1 MDTEYLKNSIGK
13 CLVEGLAEVVEQR
26 PMDPI
31 EFLAQWIYKYREN
44 RDYERERKA
53 YQRELD
59 EARAEAERRRKMRE
73 EEEEEEQ
80 RVHQEKSKPE
90 QSAEPVPI
98 PENSVGEPT
107 QPEESEER
115 VSPQPDLVEDGAS
128 AAGHPGNE
136 MQAGPSQDTEE
147 MQAMAAGHPG
157 EEMQAG
163 PSQDTEEMQALA
175 AGHPGEEM
183 QAGPSQDTEEMQAL
197 AAGHPGEE
205 MQAGPSQDTEEMQAL
220 AAGHPGEEMQ
230 AGPSQ
235 DTEEMQA
242 LSELG
247 NKETPN
253 QERNQAASHET
264 TPVVGTD
271 AAADHPAARDGQR
284 ESSASA
290 NETHNSETQQGT
302 ESTGADP
309 DLATDSDGL
318 RSIVGHLEIQ
328 HEVETSQLGQV
339 SSEDEVKE
347 EL

>member
-80 RVHQEKSKPE
+80 RVHQEKSK
-90 QSAEPVPI
+90 
-98 PENSVGEPT
+98 
-107 QPEESEER
+107 
-115 VSPQPDLVEDGAS
+115 AS